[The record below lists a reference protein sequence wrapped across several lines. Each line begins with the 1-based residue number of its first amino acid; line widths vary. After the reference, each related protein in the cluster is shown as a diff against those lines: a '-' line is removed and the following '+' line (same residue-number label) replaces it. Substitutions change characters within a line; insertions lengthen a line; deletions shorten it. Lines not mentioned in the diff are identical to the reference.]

1 MAQTR
6 QTETVRAEHVGSL
19 LRPPEVL
26 AARAAFKARTRR
38 EGGALSRAALAELE
52 DRAALDAIALQRDA
66 GIGVFTDGEVRR
78 DSWMASLRESI
89 GGMVATTHLTG
100 GQTAPWHRAD
110 GDPPEEETSVD
121 TVAAAQKVWRNDNR
135 TLVEAEFLR
144 AHAPGPFKVTMI
156 SASMGTTVWHPEVSK
171 AAYPTPAD
179 LIADLVDLQ
188 VAETAELIDA
198 GTRWIQLDSL
208 GYTRVIDA
216 KFRASSGQGANDPAS
231 LLDRTLAA
239 DAAIVAGIR
248 RKDPSVT
255 IGLHICRG
263 NNRSAWMLEG
273 SYEPIAERLFG
284 ELGVDRLL
292 LEYDTERA
300 GGFAPLRFVPP
311 GRLVVLGL
319 VSSKVPRLESLDDLM
334 RRVEEAARY
343 VAPECLAI
351 SPQCGFA
358 STSAGNLLT
367 VDEQKR
373 KLELVA
379 AAAQQIWG

>member
-1 MAQTR
+1 MTR
-6 QTETVRAEHVGSL
+6 PRAAAAVRAEHVGSL
-19 LRPPEVL
+19 LRPPDLL
-26 AARAAFKARTRR
+26 AARAAHR
-38 EGGALSRAALAELE
+38 GGRLPGTTLAELE
-52 DRAALDAIALQRDA
+52 DHAALEAVALQRDA
-66 GIGVFTDGEVRR
+66 GVGVFTDGEVRR

-89 GGMVATTHLTG
+89 GGMVPTTHLTG
-100 GQTAPWHRAD
+100 GQTAPWHRA
-110 GDPPEEETSVD
+110 GADPLPEETSVE
-121 TVAAAQKVWRNDNR
+121 TVAAAQKVWRKDNR
-135 TLVEAEFLR
+135 TLTEARFLR

-171 AAYPTPAD
+171 AVYPTPAD

-208 GYTRVIDA
+208 GYTRVIDPA
-216 KFRASSGQGANDPAS
+216 FRASAGEGANSPAT
-231 LLDRTLAA
+231 LLGRTLAA

-255 IGLHICRG
+255 IGMHICRG

-284 ELGVDRLL
+284 ELGVDRFL

-300 GGFAPLRFVPP
+300 GGFAPLRFIPA

-319 VSSKVPRLESLDDLM
+319 VSSKVARLESLDDLK

-343 VAPECLAI
+343 VAPEYLAI

-367 VDEQKR
+367 ADEQRR

-379 AAAQQIWG
+379 MAARQIWG

>member
-1 MAQTR
+1 LPQTR
-6 QTETVRAEHVGSL
+6 PSETVRAEHVGSL
-19 LRPPEVL
+19 LRPPELL
-26 AARAAFKARTRR
+26 AARAARKHGELA
-38 EGGALSRAALAELE
+38 GAALAELE
-52 DRAALDAIALQRDA
+52 DRVALEAIALQRDA
-66 GIGVFTDGEVRR
+66 GIGVYTDGEIRR

-89 GGMVATTHLTG
+89 GGMAATTHLTG
-100 GQTAPWHRAD
+100 GQTAPWRRAD
-110 GDPPEEETSVD
+110 GTPPQEETRVD
-121 TVAAAQKVWRNDNR
+121 TVAAAQKVWRKDNR
-135 TLVEAEFLR
+135 TLVEARFLR
-144 AHAPGPFKVTMI
+144 AHAPGPFKITMI

-179 LIADLVDLQ
+179 LITDLVGLQ
-188 VAETAELIDA
+188 VTETAELIDA

-216 KFRASSGQGANDPAS
+216 RFRASSGEGASSPAV

-255 IGLHICRG
+255 IGMHICRG

-273 SYEPIAERLFG
+273 SYEPIAERLFS
-284 ELGVDRLL
+284 ELAVDRFL

-300 GGFAPLRFVPP
+300 GGFAPLRFIPE
-311 GRLVVLGL
+311 GRRVVLGL
-319 VSSKVPRLESLDDLM
+319 VSSKVAELESLDALK
-334 RRVEEAARY
+334 RRVEEAARF
-343 VAPECLAI
+343 VTPDFLAI

-373 KLELVA
+373 KLELVVT
-379 AAAQQIWG
+379 AAQQIWG